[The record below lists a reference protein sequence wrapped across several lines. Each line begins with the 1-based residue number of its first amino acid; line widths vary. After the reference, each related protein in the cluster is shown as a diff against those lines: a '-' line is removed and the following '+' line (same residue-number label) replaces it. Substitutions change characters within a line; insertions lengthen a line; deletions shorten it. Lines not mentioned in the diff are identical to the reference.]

1 MITYFWTSIFICLNH
16 WCYEEFSIN
25 INHYN
30 LDRLL
35 KFEMG
40 GIKGWSGKELPE
52 LREHHRGQGAW
63 CAVWQ
68 LVGRP
73 SHVAVND
80 NSRHQLPQC
89 QHSATGHPRR
99 YALWWTAQHD
109 KSQRHRV
116 GESAQECI
124 WDGHLRH
131 ARRKWSSSDYNQKRE
146 TTLNLMALQPSPDI
160 FWQKNYFNAKCTMH
174 NWPSPDVFWQK
185 NIFCLSAQCVSV
197 CLFRHTDKQTWPPCL
212 MGVLRTWIDFLDI
225 RTKEHIMSVCLFRH
239 TDKQT
244 WPPCLMGV
252 LRTWIDFLDIRTKEH
267 IMSVCLFRHIDKQ
280 T

>member
-16 WCYEEFSIN
+16 WCYEEFSII

-63 CAVWQ
+63 SAIWQ

-80 NSRHQLPQC
+80 NSWHQLPQC
-89 QHSATGHPRR
+89 QHKSVGYTWR
-99 YALWWTAQHD
+99 YALWRTTQHD
-109 KSQRHRV
+109 KPQRHRV

-124 WDGHLRH
+124 RDGHLRH
-131 ARRKWSSSDYNQKRE
+131 AWRQRSSSDYNQKRE
-146 TTLNLMALQPSPDI
+146 TTLNLMALQ
-160 FWQKNYFNAKCTMH
+160 
-174 NWPSPDVFWQK
+174 PSPDVFWQK

-239 TDKQT
+239 
-244 WPPCLMGV
+244 
-252 LRTWIDFLDIRTKEH
+252 
-267 IMSVCLFRHIDKQ
+267 IDKQ